1 MSSDLSPTSSDLSPV
16 SSTAPFVIKLDQF
29 LKLQGLA
36 TTGGQAK
43 WLIQD
48 GFVEV
53 DGTVEI
59 RRGRKLFGGETVSVE
74 GETYTVDPPSLG
86 G

>member
-1 MSSDLSPTSSDLSPV
+1 MSSTFSSASPTPS
-16 SSTAPFVIKLDQF
+16 FVIKLDQF

-48 GFVEV
+48 GYVEV
-53 DGTVEI
+53 DGTIET
-59 RRGRKLFGGETVSVE
+59 RRGRKLFGGEVVSVE
-74 GETYTVDPPSLG
+74 GETYTVDPSSPG
-86 G
+86 GEISYE

>member
-1 MSSDLSPTSSDLSPV
+1 M
-16 SSTAPFVIKLDQF
+16 IKLDQF

-43 WLIQD
+43 LLIQD

-53 DGTVEI
+53 NGVLET
-59 RRGRKLFGGETVSVE
+59 RRGRKLTLGDRVSIE
-74 GETYTVDPPSLG
+74 GETYPVDASVFDR
-86 G
+86 